1 MESRDRSVGKPTS
14 PKPMSPKGD
23 ADVPGA
29 SPVAKDKGVAL
40 SPTPEDP
47 PRSSSEHVSF
57 TLVLLLLFLSIS
69 PYPSSPRVCGQLLVV
84 GHRLKFL

>member
-1 MESRDRSVGKPTS
+1 MVLEEKAEEPKEGPVESRDRSAA
-14 PKPMSPKGD
+14 KPMSPKGD
-23 ADVPGA
+23 IDAPCA

-57 TLVLLLLFLSIS
+57 ALVL
-69 PYPSSPRVCGQLLVV
+69 
-84 GHRLKFL
+84 